1 MVSGSR
7 SDIGAVLR
15 LAKRLETRGHRI
27 RIATHSAYRDLVHK
41 QEFEFHDVGGCP
53 NELSQSFGRG
63 PGWLW
68 SMIRGD
74 VGRLRRTLFSMFVR
88 FWQAGFD
95 ADSPG
100 TNGDD
105 VAGCKGQD
113 AVKSR
118 PFMAGLVVSV
128 PSTTVHI
135 HAVESLRC
143 PR

>member
-1 MVSGSR
+1 
-7 SDIGAVLR
+7 
-15 LAKRLETRGHRI
+15 
-27 RIATHSAYRDLVHK
+27 
-41 QEFEFHDVGGCP
+41 
-53 NELSQSFGRG
+53 
-63 PGWLW
+63 
-68 SMIRGD
+68 MIRGD

-113 AVKSR
+113 AVKYR